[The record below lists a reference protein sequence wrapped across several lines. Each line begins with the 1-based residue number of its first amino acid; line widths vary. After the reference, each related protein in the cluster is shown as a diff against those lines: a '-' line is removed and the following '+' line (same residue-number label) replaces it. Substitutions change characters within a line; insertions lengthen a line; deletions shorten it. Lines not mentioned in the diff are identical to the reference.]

1 MCTEEN
7 IEEIQERYRV
17 HNGHTDSYTWKYSG
31 VVRSI
36 QPCGCPAQP
45 TDPTFAV
52 LHTNSKILSSDQTS
66 LSTTPQVLDMK
77 KTLNDNNVID
87 EYEKFQQLSIDETD
101 EACISEVHVYYN
113 DDLSEG

>member
-1 MCTEEN
+1 
-7 IEEIQERYRV
+7 
-17 HNGHTDSYTWKYSG
+17 
-31 VVRSI
+31 
-36 QPCGCPAQP
+36 
-45 TDPTFAV
+45 
-52 LHTNSKILSSDQTS
+52 
-66 LSTTPQVLDMK
+66 MK